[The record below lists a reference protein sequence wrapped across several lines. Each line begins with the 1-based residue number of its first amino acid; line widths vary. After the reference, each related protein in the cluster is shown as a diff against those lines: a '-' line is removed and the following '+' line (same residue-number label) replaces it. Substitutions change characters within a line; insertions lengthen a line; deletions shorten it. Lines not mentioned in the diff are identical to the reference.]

1 MVPERVGWVT
11 KNAVKKKC
19 QDFASGRE
27 DINRGGEVWELDDQ
41 RWIGGDWTEVVGS
54 LGWARMWGP
63 RGEMPRMMTQLYAGA
78 LVPIG
83 QEVPTPQASA
93 PSEISLPASKFHL
106 FRLFS

>member
-41 RWIGGDWTEVVGS
+41 RWIGGDWTEVVRS
-54 LGWARMWGP
+54 LGWARRQWLQNSNT
-63 RGEMPRMMTQLYAGA
+63 RSTSLY
-78 LVPIG
+78 LQESG
-83 QEVPTPQASA
+83 QVIYS
-93 PSEISLPASKFHL
+93 S
-106 FRLFS
+106 